1 MRCKTRGSSL
11 HLTIRCVKCHLHSVQ
26 VRSLQVTQ
34 CILISQCPY
43 APPAAAAMQVWPA
56 REMASL
62 AKLPLAYLT
71 NRLEQAYKVKD
82 SAAASVCLPSS

>member
-1 MRCKTRGSSL
+1 
-11 HLTIRCVKCHLHSVQ
+11 
-26 VRSLQVTQ
+26 
-34 CILISQCPY
+34 
-43 APPAAAAMQVWPA
+43 MQVWPA